1 MKKIFLISLLA
12 TALFTSCSDEVINT
26 LDGNTIRFE
35 NAFVEQPETRATDLT
50 TYNLEAFRVYGWM
63 TNSQNQ
69 TANIFD
75 NVEVS
80 KNGAGVWTY
89 DGGGRYWFG
98 DTKYEFLAF
107 APSYDVTYTL
117 ATDHKSL
124 TFTNTGD
131 EDFIFAAANRN
142 IDGKVPTD
150 VDPVALSFNH
160 MLAKV
165 LIEFKNE
172 FSEDDVTLRVSK
184 LELTGLAKTADLDLT
199 TTTWAEPTDKSLVLD
214 KQELLGFFNE
224 KINRNVSDTLI
235 AAGKTANTEH
245 FYLIPENINAEA
257 YRLNFDVTVLQGE
270 KGQEIQIGKYHHS
283 VAFDKMQFEMGKQY
297 RVLAKLNSS
306 NVNPDA
312 EIKPITF
319 TVEVLPWGGDIEGEV
334 GFPGSED

>member
-50 TYNLEAFRVYGWM
+50 TNNLKEFHVHGWM

-75 NVEVS
+75 KVEVR
-80 KNGAGVWTY
+80 KNGAGVWAY

-107 APSYDVTYTL
+107 APLNADYTL
-117 ATDHKSL
+117 ADDHKSL
-124 TFTNTGD
+124 SFTNTG
-131 EDFIFAAANRN
+131 EYDFIFASANRE
-142 IDGKVPTD
+142 IPGKVPTS

-160 MLAKV
+160 LLAKV
-165 LIEFKNE
+165 VIQFKNE
-172 FSEDDVTLRVSK
+172 FEAGDVTLDVANLK
-184 LELTGLAKTADLDLT
+184 LSGLAKIADLNLVD
-199 TTTWAEPTDKSLVLD
+199 TTWAEPTDKSLVLNP
-214 KQELLGFFNE
+214 GFPNAE
-224 KINRNVSDTLI
+224 KNRNEPDTLI
-235 AAGKTANTEH
+235 AAKKFANTEH
-245 FYLIPENINAEA
+245 FYLIPEDINAEA
-257 YRLNFDVTVLQGE
+257 YRLNFDVTVWQGE
-270 KGQEIQIGKYHHS
+270 KDKQIKIGEYNHS
-283 VAFDKMQFEMGKQY
+283 VAFDKMQFKMGKQY

-306 NVNPDA
+306 NVNPEA

-319 TVEVLPWGGDIEGEV
+319 TIDVLPWGQDIESNINIGN
-334 GFPGSED
+334 

>member
-35 NAFVEQPETRATDLT
+35 NAFVEQPETRATDLNT
-50 TYNLEAFRVYGWM
+50 NNLEAFRVYGWM

-107 APSYDVTYTL
+107 APSFDVTYTL
-117 ATDHKSL
+117 AADHKSL
-124 TFTNTGD
+124 TFTNSGD

-142 IDGKVPTD
+142 IGGKVPTS
-150 VDPVALSFNH
+150 VDAVDLSFNH
-160 MLAKV
+160 LLAKV
-165 LIEFKNE
+165 VIQFKNE
-172 FSEDDVTLRVSK
+172 FSEDDVTLRVSNLK
-184 LELTGLAKTADLDLT
+184 LTGLAKTADLDLA
-199 TTTWAEPTDKSLVLD
+199 TTTWATPTDKTLVLYP
-214 KQELLGFFNE
+214 GFPSE
-224 KINRNVSDTLI
+224 KINRNVPDTLI
-235 AAGKTANTEH
+235 AAGKTANTANTEH

-257 YRLNFDVTVLQGE
+257 YRLNFEVTVLQGE

-306 NVNPDA
+306 NVNPEA

-319 TVEVLPWGGDIEGEV
+319 TVEVLPWGKDIESEINIGE
-334 GFPGSED
+334 

>member
-50 TYNLEAFRVYGWM
+50 TDNLNSFHVHGWM
-63 TNSQNQ
+63 TNAQGQ

-75 NVEVS
+75 KVEVR
-80 KNGAGVWTY
+80 KNSAGVWAY

-107 APSYDVTYTL
+107 APLNADYILSG
-117 ATDHKSL
+117 DHKSL
-124 TFTNTGD
+124 TFTNTEGNN
-131 EDFIFAAANRN
+131 DFIFASANRE
-142 IDGKVPTD
+142 ITGKVPTS
-150 VDPVALSFNH
+150 VEPVALSFNH
-160 MLAKV
+160 LLAKV
-165 LIEFKNE
+165 IIQFKNE
-172 FSEDDVTLRVSK
+172 FSVEDVTLNVAN
-184 LELTGLAKTADLDLT
+184 LELKGIAKTADFDLT
-199 TTTWAEPTDKSLVLD
+199 TSTWATPTDKTLVLNP
-214 KQELLGFFNE
+214 GFHNAE
-224 KINRNVSDTLI
+224 KNRNEPDTLI
-235 AAGKTANTEH
+235 AAKKFANTEH
-245 FYLIPENINAEA
+245 FYLIPEDINAEA
-257 YRLNFDVTVLQGE
+257 YRLNFDVTVWQGE
-270 KGQEIQIGKYHHS
+270 KDKQIKIGEYHHS
-283 VAFDKMQFEMGKQY
+283 VAFDKTRFEMGKQY

-319 TVEVLPWGGDIEGEV
+319 TIDVLPWGQDIQSEV

>member
-50 TYNLEAFRVYGWM
+50 TNNLDLFYVHGWM
-63 TNSQNQ
+63 TNAQGQ

-75 NVEVS
+75 KVEVR
-80 KNGAGVWTY
+80 KNGSGVWAY

-98 DTKYEFLAF
+98 NTKYEFLAF
-107 APSYDVTYTL
+107 ASNLDECNAEYTL
-117 ATDHKSL
+117 ADDHKSL
-124 TFTNTGD
+124 TFTNRGD

-142 IDGKVPTD
+142 IEVKVPTY

-165 LIEFKNE
+165 LIQFKNE
-172 FSEDDVTLRVSK
+172 FTEDDVTLNVEK
-184 LELTGLAKTADLDLT
+184 LELSGMAKTADLNLET
-199 TTTWAEPTDKSLVLD
+199 NEWATPTDKSLVLYP
-214 KQELLGFFNE
+214 GFHSE

-245 FYLIPENINAEA
+245 FYLIPENIDYEV
-257 YRLNFDVTVLQGE
+257 YRLDFEVTVLQGE

-283 VAFDKMQFEMGKQY
+283 VAFDKMKFQMGKQY

-319 TVEVLPWGGDIEGEV
+319 TVEVLPWGQDIEGEINI
-334 GFPGSED
+334 GN